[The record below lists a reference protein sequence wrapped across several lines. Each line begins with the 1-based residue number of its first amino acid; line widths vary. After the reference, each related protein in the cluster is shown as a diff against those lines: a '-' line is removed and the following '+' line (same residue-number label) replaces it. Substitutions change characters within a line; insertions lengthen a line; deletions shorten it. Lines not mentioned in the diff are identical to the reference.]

1 MDFLAA
7 IDESSHLPR
16 ALIGVVALLFIAF
29 LLSSD
34 RSRINPRIILGGLAL
49 QWLLHLGYC
58 VTWVEVIFGWIA
70 QLFSVALQVSVD
82 ASGFVFG
89 PLADIVKMNESFEG
103 QGFVFA
109 FILTK
114 HFVFSALSSLLY
126 YFGIL
131 QMVVKAMAWVM
142 TRVMRLSGAES
153 LAAAANVFVGQTE
166 APLIVK
172 PYVSGMSRS
181 ELLALMVGGMATIAG
196 SVFAIYMAM
205 LGGGDEE
212 ARLSFGRFLLCA
224 SAMNAP
230 AALLIAKIL
239 VPESESV
246 DKQLNISRES
256 IGRNPIDALA
266 NGTTQGLQLALMSR
280 PC

>member
-49 QWLLHLGYC
+49 QCVIAFGVLQ

-109 FILTK
+109 FMALPSILFFQPYL
-114 HFVFSALSSLLY
+114 HFCTTSAFYRWL
-126 YFGIL
+126 
-131 QMVVKAMAWVM
+131 
-142 TRVMRLSGAES
+142 
-153 LAAAANVFVGQTE
+153 
-166 APLIVK
+166 
-172 PYVSGMSRS
+172 
-181 ELLALMVGGMATIAG
+181 
-196 SVFAIYMAM
+196 
-205 LGGGDEE
+205 
-212 ARLSFGRFLLCA
+212 
-224 SAMNAP
+224 
-230 AALLIAKIL
+230 
-239 VPESESV
+239 
-246 DKQLNISRES
+246 
-256 IGRNPIDALA
+256 
-266 NGTTQGLQLALMSR
+266 
-280 PC
+280 